1 MFLTPCTRTQG
12 KNKKGDRV
20 PTTEE
25 NRRHSDEHIAR
36 LEEQLHAHID
46 TDIRERREIL
56 EKIHNLSKSIEGLL
70 QAWNT
75 ANGVGT
81 FLKWLSG
88 MAVALAF
95 IWAML
100 TDYFGRR

>member
-1 MFLTPCTRTQG
+1 MSEEVQ
-12 KNKKGDRV
+12 DRR
-20 PTTEE
+20 E
-25 NRRHSDEHIAR
+25 SDQHIAR
-36 LEEQLHAHID
+36 LETQLREHIEID
-46 TDIRERREIL
+46 NRERREIRVSI
-56 EKIHNLSKSIEGLL
+56 KHLSDSIADLL

-95 IWAML
+95 IWAMAR
-100 TDYFGRR
+100 DYFGGRG